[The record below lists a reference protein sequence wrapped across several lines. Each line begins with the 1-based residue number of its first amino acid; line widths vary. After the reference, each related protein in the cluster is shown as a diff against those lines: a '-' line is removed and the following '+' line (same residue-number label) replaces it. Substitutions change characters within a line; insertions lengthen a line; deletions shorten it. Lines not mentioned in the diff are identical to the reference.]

1 MQPPDPVFWLAF
13 EIENE
18 LVSVASTD
26 LEVNEADDPD
36 VQFLAGVARGF
47 HEANVD
53 RRIIFISDLSRWL
66 ASVGSDLSLLDVDL
80 AYVVWKLEGL
90 QSGLRSA
97 TPTAVRCPIDA
108 YRGGDVP

>member
-1 MQPPDPVFWLAF
+1 MQPPEPAFWLAF

-47 HEANVD
+47 HVNGQVDVLAGGHRMSSLVANKSPRV
-53 RRIIFISDLSRWL
+53 
-66 ASVGSDLSLLDVDL
+66 
-80 AYVVWKLEGL
+80 
-90 QSGLRSA
+90 
-97 TPTAVRCPIDA
+97 
-108 YRGGDVP
+108 

>member
-1 MQPPDPVFWLAF
+1 MQHRDPAFWLAF
-13 EIENE
+13 EIDNE
-18 LVSVASTD
+18 LSAVASTD
-26 LEVNEADDPD
+26 LEEIEADDPD

-80 AYVVWKLEGL
+80 SYVVWRLEAL
-90 QSGLRSA
+90 LSDLRSA